1 MSHELRIE
9 RLYDAT
15 PEQVFD
21 AFVDPATQ
29 EQLHG
34 AGQEGWT
41 MQRCETDVRVGGTS
55 TYAMGF
61 NGVEPDVEVRVF
73 SVVDRPRRLVFRH
86 SMTVTEWGGR
96 SVDTEMTITFEAQGG
111 KTLLTMVQTG
121 FETAEDRDDFNSGWP
136 TYLDTLGRVVGGV
149 PDDDALKARHDT

>member
-1 MSHELRIE
+1 MSYELRIE

-41 MQRCETDVRVGGTS
+41 VQRCETDVRVGGTS

-96 SVDTEMTITFEAQGG
+96 TVETEMTITFEDAGRQDPAHDGADRLRDRRGPRRLQQRLAHLPRHARAGG
-111 KTLLTMVQTG
+111 
-121 FETAEDRDDFNSGWP
+121 R
-136 TYLDTLGRVVGGV
+136 RR
-149 PDDDALKARHDT
+149 ARR